1 MRNERAKVEVRIYV
15 CSGAETL
22 IAGHRKSD
30 LIPMSDVPSPE
41 QLYRKFEGAVLNQN
55 DGAWTLAVF
64 EGSPQNGAYSWC
76 SDCIAV
82 KEDLRNFIAGYK
94 GGVKVAQ
101 FKVGLKEE
109 WEGEGPGHNPFKAR
123 PPHLSDLPTAVLF
136 YGGLDVARVSIP
148 RLADLQFLSERAE
161 AYAEQIKNKS
171 WSPPKRTRLP
181 A

>member
-1 MRNERAKVEVRIYV
+1 MPEVPN
-15 CSGAETL
+15 A
-22 IAGHRKSD
+22 
-30 LIPMSDVPSPE
+30 E
-41 QLYRKFEGAVLNQN
+41 QLYRKFESALLNQEE
-55 DGAWTLAVF
+55 GAWTLAVF

-82 KEDLRNFIAGYK
+82 KEDLRSFIAGYK

-109 WEGEGPGHNPFKAR
+109 WEGENPWVNPFKTKI
-123 PPHLSDLPTAVLF
+123 PFLSDLPTAVLF

-148 RLADLQFLSERAE
+148 RLSDLKFLSERAE

-171 WSPPKRTRLP
+171 WSPPRRTRLS

>member
-1 MRNERAKVEVRIYV
+1 MSVQHLDINSRQNRNRFCLSEA
-15 CSGAETL
+15 
-22 IAGHRKSD
+22 
-30 LIPMSDVPSPE
+30 PSPE
-41 QLYRKFEGAVLNQN
+41 QLYRKFEGSVLNQK

-82 KEDLRNFIAGYK
+82 KEDLRSFLAGYK

-109 WEGEGPGHNPFKAR
+109 WDEESLGLNPFKVKH
-123 PPHLSDLPTAVLF
+123 PFLSDLPTAILF

-148 RLADLQFLSERAE
+148 RLADLQFLSQRAE
-161 AYAEQIKNKS
+161 GYAEQIKSKS
-171 WSPPKRTRLP
+171 WSPPKWARP
-181 A
+181 SV

>member
-1 MRNERAKVEVRIYV
+1 MSEVPN
-15 CSGAETL
+15 A
-22 IAGHRKSD
+22 
-30 LIPMSDVPSPE
+30 E
-41 QLYRKFEGAVLNQN
+41 QLYRKFEGAVLNQK

-82 KEDLRNFIAGYK
+82 KDDLRSFITGYK
-94 GGVKVAQ
+94 GGVRVAQ

-109 WEGEGPGHNPFKAR
+109 WEGEGSGLNPFKAKS
-123 PPHLSDLPTAVLF
+123 PFLSDLPTAVLF

-148 RLADLQFLSERAE
+148 RLADLQFLSQRAE

-171 WSPPKRTRLP
+171 WSPPKRARV
-181 A
+181 